1 MAVNPFSG
9 QKVEG
14 FARFYREK
22 SLRHMCV
29 CVKHN
34 CTYIIVR
41 VFLFQ
46 IIMCTRL
53 QSITVQ
59 CVSACVDQLANILN
73 SCAELLISGRGKSL
87 TLLKI
92 VESELE
98 KLWTDSLT
106 FPTCHSC
113 LINIILL
120 MGLVLKVYKFAS
132 PRSLCNL
139 RL

>member
-14 FARFYREK
+14 FAHFYREK
-22 SLRHMCV
+22 PLRHICA
-29 CVKHN
+29 KHN

-41 VFLFQ
+41 VSLFQ

-59 CVSACVDQLANILN
+59 CVSARVDQLANIFN
-73 SCAELLISGRGKSL
+73 SFVELFISGRGKRL
-87 TLLKI
+87 TLLKM
-92 VESELE
+92 VDSELE

-113 LINIILL
+113 IINIILL
-120 MGLVLKVYKFAS
+120 MELVLKVYKVAR
-132 PRSLCNL
+132 PPIPM
-139 RL
+139 

>member
-14 FARFYREK
+14 FAHFYREK
-22 SLRHMCV
+22 PLRHM

-59 CVSACVDQLANILN
+59 CVSARVDQLANILN
-73 SCAELLISGRGKSL
+73 SFVELLISGRGKRL

-120 MGLVLKVYKFAS
+120 MELVLKVYKVAR
-132 PRSLCNL
+132 PPIPM
-139 RL
+139 